1 MRTFCANSKIRV
13 AYAANDYE
21 TAEMISQLLGTQTII
36 RRSKSIS
43 RPIGLTG
50 SNSGSASDSESEVA
64 RPLLLPQELLQLN
77 PKKEIVLVEGY
88 PPVKARKIRYHED
101 KRFMNRLYPP
111 VAVPQVSINERAPMP
126 PALPKGREL
135 DDSELACGA

>member
-1 MRTFCANSKIRV
+1 M

-21 TAEMISQLLGTQTII
+21 TAEMISQHLGTQTII
-36 RRSKSIS
+36 RRSQSVS
-43 RPIGLTG
+43 RPIGLFG
-50 SNSGSASDSESEVA
+50 SNSGSASNSESEVA

-101 KRFMNRLYPP
+101 KRFKDRLYPP
-111 VAVPQVSINERAPMP
+111 VAVPQVPIKERPPMP
-126 PALPKGREL
+126 PAPAKSSVL
-135 DDSELACGA
+135 DETELAAVLSALDAKPPKR